1 MGQRGYWE
9 RRDQG
14 DAMGLRDITVRSRKT
29 YISPPAKRVLSGI
42 KRAQAIS
49 AKSKGAKPYTNL
61 TEQLSDS
68 FRTVT
73 ANRFLL
79 PSAF

>member
-1 MGQRGYWE
+1 MGRHGSLRYHRSQSPCVYPMRPAQSEFCAVSTGAEATQR
-9 RRDQG
+9 
-14 DAMGLRDITVRSRKT
+14 S
-29 YISPPAKRVLSGI
+29 
-42 KRAQAIS
+42 
-49 AKSKGAKPYTNL
+49 SKGAKPYTNL

-68 FRTVT
+68 FRMVT